1 MRGYDQGLATE
12 RRTKECWRQKGKKWK
27 ENKKGNLGK
36 KLTRAT
42 ETKTCSVFN
51 PVTYLRSQNSLQ
63 LAHDMFSVHSD
74 CFSFCCH
81 IKAETES
88 RGRFCFKNTNW
99 IGSKAKTLE
108 EERDFAHLLCL
119 ACLIFLFQC
128 KFAAPLDKGLWLFY
142 PLLLLGDALMTNYF
156 TWIIEIYK
164 IFHL

>member
-1 MRGYDQGLATE
+1 
-12 RRTKECWRQKGKKWK
+12 
-27 ENKKGNLGK
+27 
-36 KLTRAT
+36 
-42 ETKTCSVFN
+42 
-51 PVTYLRSQNSLQ
+51 
-63 LAHDMFSVHSD
+63 MFSVHSD

-128 KFAAPLDKGLWLFY
+128 KFAAPLDKGLWPFY

-156 TWIIEIYK
+156 TWIIEICKFSIYK
-164 IFHL
+164 IKVLQFQRKQASIFHCVTSVSKWSNPLPVWHSRNQVSVQGSTFTLEGYGMQSA